1 MVGFVVEIAESF
13 LRDVGVVSPPTK
25 QVRAVNSCIH
35 GQVRIRLV
43 YSEKRELFGSLAFRR
58 REAIE
63 LRAMLCAVLS
73 FVSMMLV
80 VSLVVWRRFSDS
92 LSHLAYGY
100 FAMRHTNNSVRQ
112 QCDTNNDFEP

>member
-43 YSEKRELFGSLAFRR
+43 YSEKREL
-58 REAIE
+58 
-63 LRAMLCAVLS
+63 
-73 FVSMMLV
+73 LV
-80 VSLVVWRRFSDS
+80 RWRLGAEKPS
-92 LSHLAYGY
+92 
-100 FAMRHTNNSVRQ
+100 N
-112 QCDTNNDFEP
+112 